1 MIGIRSRA
9 PGADPVARA
18 PATANLA
25 RKAEAALRAGRPADA
40 LDLARQHARDKP
52 GPDADALLRR
62 CYLATAEGLVARN
75 TFREAHALL
84 NEAER
89 LSVSDPAWWERLAEL
104 RADLGDHGRAMQL
117 LDRAPGTAARPR
129 VLGHVA
135 DRAVREGPAGRELLP
150 EDLRPGFDAVRRA
163 FAEYEAGQDEAARE
177 ALNAVG
183 LSSPFLEWKLLLRGL
198 IAWSAN
204 DTPRA
209 LENWSRLSPGRL
221 PAQLAAPFRLTADK
235 NYGATLPPDRLAT
248 VARQTDQ
255 LAGGISETF
264 RRLRKQLANEDTI
277 PAALETAR
285 VLVPELKRVAPDL
298 VPRLANVVYWAL
310 ISGGQPEDLPRYN
323 RVFGPPADDPQFYRL
338 QALVMEQ
345 MRRLD
350 MAHGMWGKYEEWIA
364 RTPAR
369 WPGPQQAR
377 ARALV
382 LERMGRIARDWLEDE
397 GDDFDGFEE
406 IFAFFDRGRKR
417 KPAPRKPLK
426 PSAEECFRRAGELA
440 PDWASPA
447 LELLREYAARP
458 DKALAAVED
467 LLRRFPDN
475 LPILESAAGLYE
487 RLGDTAKAHECLKR
501 ALAANPLDRELR
513 QQAAGLAVNAARR
526 HAEAGDFAAARAGLR
541 EAADLGGPA
550 LAAAVLALGAAVELR
565 AGDTE
570 AATRHQESLT
580 SQPDARLAAAYRL
593 AVEGSRLKVKK
604 KDLGP
609 HQAAFTEGLAGP
621 ATVGELAALLEALDQ
636 YRREPVPYRGLKTH
650 EKKVLDR
657 VAAAARA
664 EVPDDELVR
673 LGLVLHRFRLWKPLR
688 ELAERGMSR
697 FPEDAHFLFFA
708 AEAAVSRQRTE
719 YVGGR
724 AGSLYLRVKRL
735 MDEAPGD
742 RYRRLQELLDE
753 RRRQTPDVEH
763 WLNAR
768 WEW

>member
-1 MIGIRSRA
+1 M
-9 PGADPVARA
+9 ARA
-18 PATANLA
+18 PATASLA
-25 RKAEAALRAGRPADA
+25 RKAQAALRAGRATEA
-40 LDLARQHARDKP
+40 LESAKLHARDNP
-52 GPDADALLRR
+52 GPDAEALLRR
-62 CYLATAEGLVARN
+62 CYLAAAEQLVARN
-75 TFREAHALL
+75 TFREGHALL
-84 NEAER
+84 SEAER
-89 LSVSDPAWWERLAEL
+89 LPVNDPAWWERLAAL
-104 RADLGDHGRAMQL
+104 RADLGDAGRALQL
-117 LDRAPGTAARPR
+117 LDKVPGTTARPR
-129 VLGHVA
+129 VLGRLA
-135 DRAVREGPAGRELLP
+135 DRAIREGPAGRDLLP
-150 EDLRPGFDAVRRA
+150 EEFRPGFEAIRKA
-163 FAEYEAGQDEAARE
+163 FAEYETGRDEPARE
-177 ALNAVG
+177 TLNAVG
-183 LSSPFLEWKLLLRGL
+183 LSSPFLEWKLLIRGL
-198 IAWSAN
+198 IAWSVN
-204 DTPRA
+204 DTARA
-209 LENWSRLSPGRL
+209 VENWSRLSPDRL
-221 PAQLAAPFRLTADK
+221 PAQLAAPFRLSADK
-235 NYGATLPPDRLAT
+235 TFAAGLPPDRLGH
-248 VARQTDQ
+248 VARQADQ
-255 LAGGISETF
+255 LAGGINETL
-264 RRLRKQLANEDTI
+264 RKLRKQLANEDTI

-364 RTPAR
+364 KTPSR

-382 LERMGRIARDWLEDE
+382 LERMGRIARDWVNDGGEE
-397 GDDFDGFEE
+397 FDGFEE
-406 IFAFFDRGRKR
+406 IFAFFDRAGRKR
-417 KPAPRKPLK
+417 PAARKPLK

-440 PDWASPA
+440 PDWSSPA
-447 LELLREYAARP
+447 LELLREYAGRP

-513 QQAAGLAVNAARR
+513 AQAAGLALNAARR

-550 LAAAVLALGAAVELR
+550 MAAAVAALGAATELR
-565 AGDTE
+565 AGEPDAAARQQE
-570 AATRHQESLT
+570 ALL

-593 AVEGSRLKVKK
+593 TVEGSRLKVKK

-609 HQAAFTEGLAGP
+609 HQAAFADGLAGP
-621 ATVGELAALLEALDQ
+621 ATVGELSALLEALDQ
-636 YRREPVPYRGLKTH
+636 YRREPAPYRGLKTH
-650 EKKVLDR
+650 EKKIVDR
-657 VAAAARA
+657 VAAVAREDHPA
-664 EVPDDELVR
+664 DDLVR
-673 LGLVLHRFRLWKPLR
+673 LGLTLHRFRLWKPLR
-688 ELAERGMSR
+688 ELAERGMER
-697 FPEDAHFLFFA
+697 FPDDAHFVFLA
-708 AEAAVSRQRTE
+708 AEAAMARQRTE

-724 AGSLYLRVKRL
+724 AGALYLRVKRML
-735 MDEAPGD
+735 DETPGE

-768 WEW
+768 WDW